1 MAHLHKKMK
10 KGRPYY
16 YVRET
21 ARVNGKSKVVN
32 QVYLGSVERILSMA
46 LGKSEGD
53 LSKIKSQE
61 YGSLFMANLVEK
73 KVGTVDIIDS
83 IVQKKGK
90 GPSIGEYFLY
100 AAFNRMI
107 EPKSK
112 SGLPGWYKELAFHQV
127 RPVDIK
133 SLDSKSYWKKWDQ
146 VSKEEIEKI
155 ASALFKRISEI
166 ESIDADC
173 LLFDTTN
180 YYTYMDK
187 RTGSELAMT
196 GKNKEGKDW
205 LRQIG
210 LALLVSRESE
220 LPLFYREYEG
230 NCHDSK
236 LFNSIISDIH
246 TALREMNLRN
256 RQLTIV
262 MDKGMNSQDNFES
275 IDQKSDLNFVT
286 TYSTYFAEE
295 LAQKDL
301 SLFVPLDIPKN
312 EKLAEQ
318 GKVDDQVLGW
328 RTTGEYWGR
337 ERTVVVTYNPRTAAK
352 QRYSFE
358 KKLKKL
364 QDFLF
369 EARSNVRAEKTHWK
383 SSDQVQKRYNDYCEY
398 IHLPKN
404 LYDLELSVISD
415 KLQMKFGKNYYR
427 ISKYISRFG
436 RNIII
441 ASKHDWSTE
450 EIVMASLDRYQVEDV
465 FRQSK
470 SGEFGN
476 LRPIWHW
483 TDSKIR
489 CHILCCII
497 ALVYL
502 RLIKL
507 WLKRTGLQ
515 MSIDTAM
522 GHMRRLRSCLCWHA
536 GKKEPVRMI
545 EAPTPE
551 QEQIL
556 AAFGY
561 KIDGGVS
568 QRLKA

>member
-1 MAHLHKKMK
+1 
-10 KGRPYY
+10 
-16 YVRET
+16 
-21 ARVNGKSKVVN
+21 VVN

-73 KVGTVDIIDS
+73 QVGIVDIIDS
-83 IVQKKGK
+83 IIQKEGK

-112 SGLPGWYKELAFHQV
+112 SGLPGWYKEFAFHQI
-127 RPVDIK
+127 RPVDTNA
-133 SLDSKSYWKKWDQ
+133 LDSKSYWKKWNQ
-146 VSKEEIEKI
+146 VSREEIEKI
-155 ASALFKRISEI
+155 ASALFKRVSEI
-166 ESIDADC
+166 ESIDSDC

-180 YYTYMDK
+180 YYMYMDK

-236 LFNSIISDIH
+236 LFNRIISDIH
-246 TALREMNLRN
+246 TALHAMNLKN
-256 RQLTIV
+256 RQLVIV
-262 MDKGMNSQDNFES
+262 MDKGMNSQDNFEW
-275 IDQKSDLNFVT
+275 IDHKADLDFIT

-301 SLFVPLDIPKN
+301 SLFVPLDTPKN
-312 EKLAEQ
+312 KKLTEQ
-318 GKVDDQVLGW
+318 DQVLAW
-328 RTTGEYWGR
+328 RTKGAYWGQ
-337 ERTVVVTYNPRTAAK
+337 ERTVIVTYNPRTAAK

-369 EARSNVRAEKTHWK
+369 EARSHVRAEKTYWK
-383 SSDQVQKRYNDYCEY
+383 SSAQVKKRYDDYCEHV
-398 IHLPKN
+398 HLPKN
-404 LYDLELSVISD
+404 LYDLELSVIND
-415 KLQMKFGKNYYR
+415 RLQMKFNKNYYR
-427 ISKYISRFG
+427 ISKYISRLG

-441 ASKHDWSTE
+441 TSKHGWSTE

-476 LRPIWHW
+476 LRPIRHW

-497 ALVYL
+497 ALIYL

-507 WLKRTGLQ
+507 WLKKAGLP
-515 MSIDTAM
+515 MSIDTTM
-522 GHMRRLRSCLCWHA
+522 GHMRRLHSCLCWHA

-545 EAPTPE
+545 EDPTPE

-556 AAFGY
+556 AVFGY

-568 QRLKA
+568 QKLKA

>member
-73 KVGTVDIIDS
+73 KVGIVDIIDS
-83 IVQKKGK
+83 IIQKEGK

-112 SGLPGWYKELAFHQV
+112 SGLPGWYKEFAFHQI
-127 RPVDIK
+127 RPVDTNA
-133 SLDSKSYWKKWDQ
+133 LDSKSYWKKWNQ
-146 VSKEEIEKI
+146 VSREEIEKI
-155 ASALFKRISEI
+155 ASALFKRVSEI
-166 ESIDADC
+166 ESIDSDC

-180 YYTYMDK
+180 YYMYMDK

-236 LFNSIISDIH
+236 LFNRIISDIH
-246 TALREMNLRN
+246 TALHAMNLKN
-256 RQLTIV
+256 RQLVIV
-262 MDKGMNSQDNFES
+262 MDKGMNSQDNFEW
-275 IDQKSDLNFVT
+275 IDHKADLDFIT

-301 SLFVPLDIPKN
+301 SLFVPLDTPKN
-312 EKLAEQ
+312 KKLTEQ
-318 GKVDDQVLGW
+318 DQVLAW
-328 RTTGEYWGR
+328 RTKGAYWGQ
-337 ERTVVVTYNPRTAAK
+337 ERTVIVTYNPRTAAK

-369 EARSNVRAEKTHWK
+369 EARSHVRAEKTYWK
-383 SSDQVQKRYNDYCEY
+383 SSAQVKKRYDDYCEHV
-398 IHLPKN
+398 HLPKN
-404 LYDLELSVISD
+404 LYDLELSVIND
-415 KLQMKFGKNYYR
+415 RLQMKFNKNYYR
-427 ISKYISRFG
+427 ISKYISRLG

-441 ASKHDWSTE
+441 TSKHGWSTE

-476 LRPIWHW
+476 LRPIRHW

-497 ALVYL
+497 ALIYL

-507 WLKRTGLQ
+507 WLKKAGLP
-515 MSIDTAM
+515 MSIDTTM
-522 GHMRRLRSCLCWHA
+522 GHMRRLHSCLCWHA

-545 EAPTPE
+545 EDPTPE

-556 AAFGY
+556 AVFGY

-568 QRLKA
+568 QKLKA

>member
-1 MAHLHKKMK
+1 MK

-21 ARVNGKSKVVN
+21 ARVNGKSKVVS

-46 LGKSEGD
+46 LNKKEGD
-53 LSKIKSQE
+53 LANIKTQE
-61 YGSLFMANLVEK
+61 YGSLFLANLVEK
-73 KVGTVDIIDS
+73 KIGVVDIIDS

-90 GPSIGEYFLY
+90 RPSIGEYFLY

-112 SGLPGWYKELAFHQV
+112 SGLPGWYKGFAFHQI

-133 SLDSKSYWKKWDQ
+133 ALDSKSYWKKWDQ
-146 VSKEEIEKI
+146 VSQDEIEKI
-155 ASALFKRISEI
+155 ASALFKKVSEI
-166 ESIDADC
+166 EPIDTDC

-180 YYTYMDK
+180 YFTYLDK
-187 RTGSELAMT
+187 KTDSELAMT
-196 GKNKEGKDW
+196 GKNKEGKNW

-210 LALLVSRESE
+210 LALLVSRQSE
-220 LPLFYREYEG
+220 MPLFYREYEG

-236 LFNSIISDIH
+236 LFNRIISDIYTSLH
-246 TALREMNLRN
+246 ELSLKN
-256 RQLTIV
+256 RQLIV
-262 MDKGMNSQDNFES
+262 IMDKGMNSQENFEW
-275 IDQKSDLNFVT
+275 IDQQKDLNFVT

-301 SLFVPLDIPKN
+301 STFLPIDIPRNK
-312 EKLAEQ
+312 KLIEQ
-318 GKVDDQVLGW
+318 NKSEDQILAW
-328 RTTGEYWGR
+328 RTKGEFWGKD
-337 ERTVVVTYNPRTAAK
+337 RTVVVTYNPRTAAK

-369 EARSNVRAEKTHWK
+369 EARSHVRGQKTHWK
-383 SSDQVQKRYNDYCEY
+383 SSDQVQKRYNDYCQH

-404 LYDLELSVISD
+404 LYDLELSVVDD
-415 KLQMKFGKNYYR
+415 KLQMKFNKNYYR
-427 ISKYISRFG
+427 ISKYISRLG

-441 ASKHDWSTE
+441 TSKHDWSTE
-450 EIVMASLDRYQVEDV
+450 DIVMANLDRYQVEDV

-497 ALVYL
+497 ALTYL

-507 WLKRTGLQ
+507 WLKKAGLQ

-522 GHMRRLRSCLCWHA
+522 GHMRRLHSCLCWHA

-545 EAPTPE
+545 EDPTPE

-556 AAFGY
+556 SVFDY
-561 KIDGGVS
+561 KIDGGVL
-568 QRLKA
+568 QKLKT